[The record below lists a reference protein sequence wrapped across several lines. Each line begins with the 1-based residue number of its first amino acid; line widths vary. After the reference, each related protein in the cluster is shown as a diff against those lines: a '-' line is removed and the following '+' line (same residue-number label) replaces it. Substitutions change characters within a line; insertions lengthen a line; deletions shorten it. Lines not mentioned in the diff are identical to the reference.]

1 MLQIRPV
8 TRENLDEVLTLRVH
22 ESQRAFVST
31 TAESLAEAYVY
42 GDTAF
47 PFAVYDDE
55 TIIGFIMMGYYEAK
69 DYYTLW
75 KLLIDEKYQGRGYG
89 RRALEQGLL
98 FLKERFNVS
107 TVYTGVAPGNTVA
120 KSLYLSM
127 GFVETGIFENNM
139 EELRNHFD

>member
-1 MLQIRPV
+1 MVQIRPV
-8 TRENLDEVLTLRVH
+8 TRENLDEVLALSVH

-42 GDTAF
+42 SDTAF

-55 TIIGFIMMGYYEAK
+55 TIVGFIMMGYYEAK
-69 DYYTLW
+69 NYYTLW
-75 KLLIDEKYQGRGYG
+75 KLLIDKKYQGKGYG
-89 RRALEQGLL
+89 RCALEQGLA

-107 TVYTGVAPGNTVA
+107 TVYTGVAPGNAVA

-127 GFVETGIFENNM
+127 GFVETGLFENNM
-139 EELRNHFD
+139 EELRMGE

>member
-139 EELRNHFD
+139 EELRKGE

>member
-47 PFAVYDDE
+47 PFSLYDDE

-139 EELRNHFD
+139 EELRKGE